1 MEAESPR
8 VQTQCLQ
15 GNILASLDA
24 TYATYSSK
32 LRRTNDVG
40 PDFSIPDEPKDVS
53 LITGSFKEWVI
64 GAINESMHCNDC
76 MIG

>member
-15 GNILASLDA
+15 GNILASLD
-24 TYATYSSK
+24 ATYSSK

-53 LITGSFKEWVI
+53 LITGSLKEWVI

-76 MIG
+76 TIG